1 MPLTVLNVAFA
12 LAAVGPHAVGGA
24 ERILTDLDE
33 ALTEAGHQS
42 LVVACEGSRSRG
54 QLFSFALPRSGIVD
68 DAVRREVPRQCREA
82 IQRALLSA
90 PVDVVH
96 LHGMDFDR
104 YDLPEE
110 IPTIVT
116 LHLPLGWYPRGALER
131 WSTRARFVCVSD
143 CQRRSWPAGAGDP
156 HSVAV
161 VENGVAIPQQW
172 NAGERE
178 NFALVLGRICP
189 EKNQHEA
196 LEAGTMAGVPV
207 FIGGH
212 TFPYREHQDYF
223 AKKIAPL
230 LSSNEGNSCPQHRFL
245 ESLRPEEKHD
255 LLSRARCVLHPT
267 RAPETSSLVAMEA
280 LAAGTPVIAY
290 RSGALPEIV
299 EDAVTGFLVDDAREM
314 GEAIGKLDTLSRAAC
329 RAAAERRFSKER
341 MVREYLRLYES
352 LARSR
357 SRKVQYA

>member
-1 MPLTVLNVAFA
+1 MPLTVLSVAFA
-12 LAAVGPHAVGGA
+12 FAAVGPHAVGGA

-54 QLFSFALPRSGIVD
+54 QLFSFALPRNGIVD
-68 DAVRREVPRQCREA
+68 DAMRREVPRQCRGA
-82 IQRALLSA
+82 IHRALQSA

-96 LHGMDFDR
+96 LHGMEFEA
-104 YDLPEE
+104 YDLPEDM
-110 IPTIVT
+110 PRIVT

-131 WSTRARFVCVSD
+131 WRGTFVCVSGA
-143 CQRRSWPAGAGDP
+143 QRRSWPAGAADP
-156 HSVAV
+156 ERVAV
-161 VENGVAIPQQW
+161 VENGVPIPKQW

-178 NFALVLGRICP
+178 NFTLVLGRICP

-207 FIGGH
+207 LIGGH

-230 LSSNEGNSCPQHRFL
+230 LQSNGTGPRHQFL
-245 ESLRPEEKHD
+245 ESIQPEEKHE

-299 EDAVTGFLVDDAREM
+299 EHGVTGFLVDDAREM
-314 GEAIGKLDTLSRAAC
+314 AEAIGKVDGLSRAAC
-329 RAAAERRFSKER
+329 RAAAERRFSRER
-341 MVREYLRLYES
+341 MVQEYLRLYES
-352 LARSR
+352 LAGSR
-357 SRKVQYA
+357 SRKVQCA

>member
-1 MPLTVLNVAFA
+1 MGLTVLSVAFA
-12 LAAVGPHAVGGA
+12 FAAVGPHAVGGA

-33 ALTEAGHQS
+33 ALTEAGHRS
-42 LVVACEGSRSRG
+42 LVVACEGSRTRG
-54 QLFSFALPRSGIVD
+54 ELFSFPLPRNGILD
-68 DAVRREVPRQCREA
+68 EAMRREGPQQCRQA
-82 IQRALLSA
+82 IHRALA
-90 PVDVVH
+90 AARVDVVH
-96 LHGMDFDR
+96 LHGMEFDA

-110 IPTIVT
+110 TPTVVT

-131 WSTRARFVCVSD
+131 WSGRARFVCVSES
-143 CQRRSWPAGAGDP
+143 QRRSWPVGAAGRDN
-156 HSVAV
+156 VAV
-161 VENGVAIPQQW
+161 VENGVAIPEQW
-172 NAGERE
+172 NEGRRE

-196 LEAGTMAGVPV
+196 LEAGTMAGIPV

-223 AKKIAPL
+223 AKRIAPL
-230 LSSNEGNSCPQHRFL
+230 LASNERSPQHRFL
-245 ESLRPEEKHD
+245 ESLRPEEKRD

-299 EDAVTGFLVDDAREM
+299 EDGVTGFLVDDAREM
-314 GEAIGKLDTLSRAAC
+314 AEAIRRVDTLSREAC
-329 RAAAERRFSKER
+329 RETAVRRFSRER
-341 MVREYLRLYES
+341 MVREYLGLYES